1 MAHGANKGSEGK
13 ARKVAPA
20 ASRPRENAHSDEG
33 ELARARLAEI
43 EAYYNTAPVG
53 LCVLDTGLRYV
64 RINDRLAEINGLPVS
79 EHLGRTMR
87 EILPELA
94 DQAEPWLHDVL
105 ETGEAL
111 RDVEITVETHGE
123 EGGERT
129 RVENWYPMT
138 DASGEVCGINIVVED
153 VTERKRVEE
162 ELAQLNLELEERVTK
177 RTQELNTANRGL
189 RQEIVER
196 RRLEA
201 EIVEITE
208 RVQSRIGQ
216 DLHDDLGQQLSALG
230 MMGSAIERELRRASD
245 PKAESLARLNLMIKH
260 AINTT
265 RGLAKGLYPIELE
278 KGGFIVAIEELA
290 RVTQTLSGVECN
302 VRGKATFPLGSTAAI
317 HLYRIAQEAV
327 NNALKHAEPRK
338 IIIDCTTVTGV
349 PTLTITNDGLP
360 FKKPRSRRHGL
371 GLHILEYRAGL
382 LGAEIM
388 ISPGADGGC
397 KLICSLTRHARRLA
411 D

>member
-1 MAHGANKGSEGK
+1 MPQSANK
-13 ARKVAPA
+13 KVEEKSRRQADPA
-20 ASRPRENAHSDEG
+20 ARPAEDD
-33 ELARARLAEI
+33 LARARLTEI
-43 EAYYNTAPVG
+43 EAYYDTAPVG
-53 LCVLDTGLRYV
+53 LCVLDNELRYV
-64 RINDRLAEINGLPVS
+64 RINERLAEINGLPVS
-79 EHLGRTMR
+79 EHLGRTIR
-87 EILPELA
+87 EVLPELA
-94 DQAEPWLHDVL
+94 DQAEPWLRDVL

-111 RDVEITVETHGE
+111 RDVEITVETHGDE
-123 EGGERT
+123 PGERT
-129 RVENWYPMT
+129 RVENWYPMR
-138 DASGEVCGINIVVED
+138 DEDGEVCGINIVVED
-153 VTERKRVEE
+153 VTDRKRVQE
-162 ELAQLNLELEERVTK
+162 ELALLNLELEERVNE
-177 RTQELNTANRGL
+177 RTTELNAANRGL

-201 EIVEITE
+201 EIVAITE

-230 MMGSAIERELRRASD
+230 MLASAIERDLRRELNA
-245 PKAESLARLNLMIKH
+245 KAEPVAKLNGLIKQ
-260 AINTT
+260 AIDTT

-290 RVTQTLSGVECN
+290 RVTQAFSGVEC
-302 VRGKATFPLGSTAAI
+302 VLRGKATFPLGETSAI

-327 NNALKHAEPRK
+327 NNALKHAAPRQ
-338 IIIDCTTVTGV
+338 IIIDCTTITGV

-382 LGAEIM
+382 LGAEIT
-388 ISPGADGGC
+388 ISPGPDGGC
-397 KLICSLTRHARRLA
+397 KLMCSLAQHARKHA

>member
-1 MAHGANKGSEGK
+1 MPQGANKSGEGK
-13 ARKVAPA
+13 SRKIPPL
-20 ASRPRENAHSDEG
+20 SLRPSDPVQTDEG

-43 EAYYNTAPVG
+43 EAFYNTAPVG
-53 LCVLDTGLRYV
+53 LCVLDTELRYV
-64 RINDRLAEINGLPVS
+64 RINERLAEINGVPVAD
-79 EHLGRTMR
+79 HLGHTIR
-87 EILPELA
+87 EVLPELA
-94 DQAEPWLHDVL
+94 DQAEPWLRDVL

-123 EGGERT
+123 ESGERT

-138 DASGEVCGINIVVED
+138 DAGGEVCGINIVVED

-162 ELAQLNLELEERVTK
+162 ELAQLNAELEDRVEQ
-177 RTQELNTANRGL
+177 RTLELNTANREL
-189 RQEIVER
+189 RQKIVER
-196 RRLEA
+196 QRLEA
-201 EIVEITE
+201 EIVAITE

-230 MMGSAIERELRRASD
+230 MLASAIERDLRRDAHPKSD
-245 PKAESLARLNLMIKH
+245 SIARLNGMIKQ
-260 AINTT
+260 AIDTT

-278 KGGFIVAIEELA
+278 KGGFLIALEELA
-290 RVTQTLSGVECN
+290 RVTQAFSGVECI
-302 VRGKATFPLGSTAAI
+302 VRGKATFPLGETAAI

-327 NNALKHAEPRK
+327 NNALKHAAPRR

-371 GLHILEYRAGL
+371 GLHILEYRARL
-382 LGAEIM
+382 LGAEIT
-388 ISPGADGGC
+388 ISPGPDGGC
-397 KLICSLTRHARRLA
+397 KLTCSLARHAR
-411 D
+411 

>member
-1 MAHGANKGSEGK
+1 MSQGANKKTESKSRKQGEAA
-13 ARKVAPA
+13 ARPA
-20 ASRPRENAHSDEG
+20 EDDLS
-33 ELARARLAEI
+33 RARLAEI
-43 EAYYNTAPVG
+43 EAYYDTAPVG
-53 LCVLDTGLRYV
+53 LCVLDNELRYV
-64 RINDRLAEINGLPVS
+64 RINERLAEINGRPVS
-79 EHLGRTMR
+79 EHLGRTIR
-87 EILPELA
+87 EVLPELA
-94 DQAEPWLHDVL
+94 DQAEPWLRDVL
-105 ETGEAL
+105 ETGEPL

-123 EGGERT
+123 EPGERT
-129 RVENWYPMT
+129 RVENWYPMRNE
-138 DASGEVCGINIVVED
+138 AGEVCGINIVVED

-162 ELAQLNLELEERVTK
+162 ELAQLNLELEERVDE
-177 RTQELNTANRGL
+177 RTQKLNSANREL

-201 EIVEITE
+201 EIVAITE

-230 MMGSAIERELRRASD
+230 MLASAIERDLRRD
-245 PKAESLARLNLMIKH
+245 LHPKAETVARLNTLIKG
-260 AINTT
+260 AIDTT

-278 KGGFIVAIEELA
+278 KGGFIVALEELA
-290 RVTQTLSGVECN
+290 RVTQAFSGVECV
-302 VRGKATFPLGSTAAI
+302 VRGKATFPLGESAAI

-327 NNALKHAEPRK
+327 NNALKHAAPRQ
-338 IIIDCTTVTGV
+338 IILDCTTVTGV

-382 LGAEIM
+382 LGAEIT
-388 ISPGADGGC
+388 ISPGPDGGC
-397 KLICSLTRHARRLA
+397 KLTCSLTQHVRKYP

>member
-1 MAHGANKGSEGK
+1 MPNSANKKVEGK
-13 ARKVAPA
+13 AKRQADPTAQPA
-20 ASRPRENAHSDEG
+20 EDDLS
-33 ELARARLAEI
+33 RARLAEI
-43 EAYYNTAPVG
+43 EAYYDTAPVG
-53 LCVLDTGLRYV
+53 LCVLDNELRYV
-64 RINDRLAEINGLPVS
+64 RINERLAEINGLPVS
-79 EHLGRTMR
+79 EHLGRTIR
-87 EILPELA
+87 EVLPELA
-94 DQAEPWLHDVL
+94 DQAEPWLRDVL

-123 EGGERT
+123 EPGERT
-129 RVENWYPMT
+129 RVENWYPMRNEG
-138 DASGEVCGINIVVED
+138 GEVCGINIVVED

-162 ELAQLNLELEERVTK
+162 ELAQLNLELEERVTE
-177 RTQELNTANRGL
+177 RTKELNAANRGL

-201 EIVEITE
+201 EIVAITE

-230 MMGSAIERELRRASD
+230 MLASAIERDLRRD
-245 PKAESLARLNLMIKH
+245 THPKAELVARLNVLIKG
-260 AINTT
+260 AIDTT

-290 RVTQTLSGVECN
+290 RVTQAFSGVECV
-302 VRGKATFPLGSTAAI
+302 VRGKATFPLGETSAI

-327 NNALKHAEPRK
+327 NNALKHAAPRQ
-338 IIIDCTTVTGV
+338 IIIDCTTITGV
-349 PTLTITNDGLP
+349 PTLTITNDGVP

-382 LGAEIM
+382 LGAEIT
-388 ISPGADGGC
+388 ISPGPDGGC
-397 KLICSLTRHARRLA
+397 KLTCSLAQHARKQA

>member
-1 MAHGANKGSEGK
+1 MSQGVSKGAEGK
-13 ARKVAPA
+13 ARKNAPA
-20 ASRPRENAHSDEG
+20 GPRADEG
-33 ELARARLAEI
+33 ELARARLSEI
-43 EAYYNTAPVG
+43 EAYYDTAPVG
-53 LCVLDTGLRYV
+53 LCVLDTELRYV
-64 RINDRLAEINGLPVS
+64 RINERLAEINGRPVS
-79 EHLGRTMR
+79 DHLGRTIR
-87 EILPELA
+87 EVLPELA
-94 DQAEPWLHDVL
+94 DQAEPWLRDVL

-123 EGGERT
+123 DQGERT
-129 RVENWYPMT
+129 RVENWYPMR
-138 DASGEVCGINIVVED
+138 DEAGEVCGINIVVED
-153 VTERKRVEE
+153 VTDRKRVEE
-162 ELAQLNLELEERVTK
+162 ELALLNRELEERVEERTK
-177 RTQELNTANRGL
+177 ELNMANRGL

-201 EIVEITE
+201 EIVAITE

-230 MMGSAIERELRRASD
+230 MLASAIERDLRRDAS
-245 PKAESLARLNLMIKH
+245 PKAESVARLNVMIKG
-260 AINTT
+260 AIDTT

-290 RVTQTLSGVECN
+290 RVTQAFSGVECL
-302 VRGKATFPLGSTAAI
+302 VRGKATFPLGESAAI

-327 NNALKHAEPRK
+327 NNALKHAAPRQ

-349 PTLTITNDGLP
+349 PTLTITNDGIH

-382 LGAEIM
+382 LGAEIT
-388 ISPGADGGC
+388 ISPGPDGGC
-397 KLICSLTRHARRLA
+397 KLMCSLTQHARKHA

>member
-1 MAHGANKGSEGK
+1 MSQNANKKSEGK
-13 ARKVAPA
+13 SKKQGEAAARPA
-20 ASRPRENAHSDEG
+20 EDDLS
-33 ELARARLAEI
+33 RARLAEI
-43 EAYYNTAPVG
+43 EAYYDTAPVG
-53 LCVLDTGLRYV
+53 LCVLDNELRYV
-64 RINDRLAEINGLPVS
+64 RINERLAEINGIPVS
-79 EHLGRTMR
+79 EHLGRTIR
-87 EILPELA
+87 EVLPELA
-94 DQAEPWLHDVL
+94 DQAEPWLRDVL

-123 EGGERT
+123 EPGERT
-129 RVENWYPMT
+129 RVENWYPMRNE
-138 DASGEVCGINIVVED
+138 AGEVCGINIVVED
-153 VTERKRVEE
+153 LTDRKRVEE
-162 ELAQLNLELEERVTK
+162 ELAQLNLELEERVDE
-177 RTQELNTANRGL
+177 RTQKLNSANREL

-201 EIVEITE
+201 EIVAITE

-230 MMGSAIERELRRASD
+230 MLASAIERDLRRD
-245 PKAESLARLNLMIKH
+245 LHPKAETVARLNTLIKG
-260 AINTT
+260 AIDTT

-278 KGGFIVAIEELA
+278 KGGFIVALEELA
-290 RVTQTLSGVECN
+290 RVTQAFSSVECI
-302 VRGKATFPLGSTAAI
+302 VRGKATFPLGESAAI

-327 NNALKHAEPRK
+327 NNALKHAAPRQ
-338 IIIDCTTVTGV
+338 IILDCTTVTGV

-382 LGAEIM
+382 LGAEIT
-388 ISPGADGGC
+388 ISPGPEGGC
-397 KLICSLTRHARRLA
+397 KLTCSLTQHVRKYP

>member
-1 MAHGANKGSEGK
+1 MPHSINKRPEAK
-13 ARKVAPA
+13 ARKQADPA
-20 ASRPRENAHSDEG
+20 EDD
-33 ELARARLAEI
+33 LARARLAEI
-43 EAYYNTAPVG
+43 EAYYDTAPVG
-53 LCVLDTGLRYV
+53 LCVLDNELRYV
-64 RINDRLAEINGLPVS
+64 RINERLAEINGIPVS
-79 EHLGRTMR
+79 EHLGRTIR
-87 EILPELA
+87 EVLPELA
-94 DQAEPWLHDVL
+94 DQAEPWLRDVL

-123 EGGERT
+123 EPGERT
-129 RVENWYPMT
+129 RVENWYPMRNE
-138 DASGEVCGINIVVED
+138 AGEVCGINIVVED
-153 VTERKRVEE
+153 LTDRKRVEE
-162 ELAQLNLELEERVTK
+162 ELAQLNLELEERVDE
-177 RTQELNTANRGL
+177 RTQKLNSANREL

-201 EIVEITE
+201 EIVAITE

-230 MMGSAIERELRRASD
+230 MLASAIERDLRRD
-245 PKAESLARLNLMIKH
+245 LHPKAETVARLNTLIKG
-260 AINTT
+260 AIDTT

-278 KGGFIVAIEELA
+278 KGGFIVALEELA
-290 RVTQTLSGVECN
+290 RVTQAFSSVECI
-302 VRGKATFPLGSTAAI
+302 VRGKATFPLGESAAI

-327 NNALKHAEPRK
+327 NNALKHAAPRQ
-338 IIIDCTTVTGV
+338 IFLDCTTVTGV

-382 LGAEIM
+382 LGAEIT
-388 ISPGADGGC
+388 ISPGPEGGC
-397 KLICSLTRHARRLA
+397 KLTCSLTQHVRKYH

>member
-1 MAHGANKGSEGK
+1 MPHSMNKKPEVK
-13 ARKVAPA
+13 ARKQADPA
-20 ASRPRENAHSDEG
+20 EDD
-33 ELARARLAEI
+33 LARARLAEI
-43 EAYYNTAPVG
+43 EAYYDTAPVG
-53 LCVLDTGLRYV
+53 LCVLDNELRYV
-64 RINDRLAEINGLPVS
+64 RINERLAEINGIPVS
-79 EHLGRTMR
+79 EHLGRTIR
-87 EILPELA
+87 EVLPELA
-94 DQAEPWLHDVL
+94 DQAEPWLRDVL

-123 EGGERT
+123 EPGERT
-129 RVENWYPMT
+129 RVENWYPMRNE
-138 DASGEVCGINIVVED
+138 AGEVCGINIVVED
-153 VTERKRVEE
+153 LTDRKRVEE
-162 ELAQLNLELEERVTK
+162 ELAQLNLELEERVDE
-177 RTQELNTANRGL
+177 RTQKLNSANREL

-201 EIVEITE
+201 EIVAITE

-230 MMGSAIERELRRASD
+230 MLASAIERDLRRD
-245 PKAESLARLNLMIKH
+245 LHPKAETVARLNTLIKG
-260 AINTT
+260 AIDTT

-278 KGGFIVAIEELA
+278 KGGFIVALEELA
-290 RVTQTLSGVECN
+290 RVTQAFSSVECI
-302 VRGKATFPLGSTAAI
+302 VRGKATFPLGESAAI

-327 NNALKHAEPRK
+327 NNALKHAAPRQ
-338 IIIDCTTVTGV
+338 IILDCTTVTGV

-382 LGAEIM
+382 LGAEIT
-388 ISPGADGGC
+388 ISPGPEGGC
-397 KLICSLTRHARRLA
+397 KLTCSLTQHVRKYH

>member
-1 MAHGANKGSEGK
+1 MSQNANKKSEGK
-13 ARKVAPA
+13 SKKQGEAAARPA
-20 ASRPRENAHSDEG
+20 EDDLS
-33 ELARARLAEI
+33 RARLAEI
-43 EAYYNTAPVG
+43 EAYYDTAPVG
-53 LCVLDTGLRYV
+53 LCVLDNELRYV
-64 RINDRLAEINGLPVS
+64 RINERLAEINGIPVS
-79 EHLGRTMR
+79 EHLGRTIR
-87 EILPELA
+87 EVLPELA
-94 DQAEPWLHDVL
+94 DQAEPWLRDVL

-123 EGGERT
+123 EPGERT
-129 RVENWYPMT
+129 RVENWYPMRNE
-138 DASGEVCGINIVVED
+138 AGEVCGINIVVED
-153 VTERKRVEE
+153 LTDRKRVEE
-162 ELAQLNLELEERVTK
+162 ELAQLNLELEERVNE
-177 RTQELNTANRGL
+177 RTQKLNSANREL

-201 EIVEITE
+201 EIVAITE

-230 MMGSAIERELRRASD
+230 MLASAIERDLRRD
-245 PKAESLARLNLMIKH
+245 LHPKAESVARLNTLIKG
-260 AINTT
+260 AIDTT

-278 KGGFIVAIEELA
+278 KGGFIVALEELA
-290 RVTQTLSGVECN
+290 RVTQAFSSVECL
-302 VRGKATFPLGSTAAI
+302 VRGKATFPLGESAAI

-327 NNALKHAEPRK
+327 NNALKHAAPRQ
-338 IIIDCTTVTGV
+338 IILDCTTVTGV

-382 LGAEIM
+382 LGAEIT
-388 ISPGADGGC
+388 ISPGPEGGC
-397 KLICSLTRHARRLA
+397 KLTCSLTQHVRKYP

>member
-1 MAHGANKGSEGK
+1 M
-13 ARKVAPA
+13 PA
-20 ASRPRENAHSDEG
+20 APRTRTDEG

-43 EAYYNTAPVG
+43 EAYYDTAPVG
-53 LCVLDTGLRYV
+53 LCVLDTELRYV
-64 RINDRLAEINGLPVS
+64 RINERLAEINGRPVS
-79 EHLGRTMR
+79 EHLGRTIR
-87 EILPELA
+87 EVLPELA
-94 DQAEPWLHDVL
+94 DQAEPWLREVL

-123 EGGERT
+123 ERGERT
-129 RVENWYPMT
+129 RVENWYPMRN
-138 DASGEVCGINIVVED
+138 AAGEVCGINIVVED
-153 VTERKRVEE
+153 LTVRKRVEE
-162 ELAQLNLELEERVTK
+162 ELAELNLDLEQRVNE
-177 RTQELNTANRGL
+177 RTQELDTANRGL

-201 EIVEITE
+201 EIVAITE

-230 MMGSAIERELRRASD
+230 MLASAIERDLRRD
-245 PKAESLARLNLMIKH
+245 VHPKSESVARLNVMIKQ
-260 AINTT
+260 AIVTT
-265 RGLAKGLYPIELE
+265 RSLAKGLYPIELE

-290 RVTQTLSGVECN
+290 RVTQSLSGVECI
-302 VRGKATFPLGSTAAI
+302 VRGKATFPLGETAAI

-327 NNALKHAEPRK
+327 NNALKHAAPRQ

-349 PTLTITNDGLP
+349 PTMTITNDGLP

-382 LGAEIM
+382 LGAEIT

-397 KLICSLTRHARRLA
+397 KLTCSLAKHARRHP

>member
-1 MAHGANKGSEGK
+1 MSQNANKKSEGK
-13 ARKVAPA
+13 SKKQGEAAARPA
-20 ASRPRENAHSDEG
+20 EDDLS
-33 ELARARLAEI
+33 RARLAEI
-43 EAYYNTAPVG
+43 EAYYDTAPVG
-53 LCVLDTGLRYV
+53 LCVLDNELRYV
-64 RINDRLAEINGLPVS
+64 RINERLAEINGIPVS
-79 EHLGRTMR
+79 EHLGRTIR
-87 EILPELA
+87 EVLPELA
-94 DQAEPWLHDVL
+94 DQAEPWLRDVL

-123 EGGERT
+123 EPGERT
-129 RVENWYPMT
+129 RVENWYPMRNE
-138 DASGEVCGINIVVED
+138 AGEVCGINIVVED
-153 VTERKRVEE
+153 LTDRKRVEE
-162 ELAQLNLELEERVTK
+162 ELAQLNLELEERVNE
-177 RTQELNTANRGL
+177 RTQKLNSANREL

-201 EIVEITE
+201 EIVAITE

-230 MMGSAIERELRRASD
+230 MLASAIERDLRRD
-245 PKAESLARLNLMIKH
+245 LHPKAETVARLNTLIKG
-260 AINTT
+260 AIDTT

-278 KGGFIVAIEELA
+278 KGGFIVALEELA
-290 RVTQTLSGVECN
+290 RVTQAFSSVECI
-302 VRGKATFPLGSTAAI
+302 VRGKATFPLGESAAI

-327 NNALKHAEPRK
+327 NNALKHAAPRQ
-338 IIIDCTTVTGV
+338 IILDCTTVTGV

-382 LGAEIM
+382 LGAEIT
-388 ISPGADGGC
+388 ISPGPEGGC
-397 KLICSLTRHARRLA
+397 KLTCSLTQHVRKYP

>member
-1 MAHGANKGSEGK
+1 MSQNANKKSEGK
-13 ARKVAPA
+13 SKKQGEAAARPA
-20 ASRPRENAHSDEG
+20 EDDLS
-33 ELARARLAEI
+33 RARLAEI
-43 EAYYNTAPVG
+43 EAYYDTAPVG
-53 LCVLDTGLRYV
+53 LCVLDNELRYV
-64 RINDRLAEINGLPVS
+64 RINERLAEINGIPVS
-79 EHLGRTMR
+79 EHLGRTIR
-87 EILPELA
+87 EVLPELA
-94 DQAEPWLHDVL
+94 DQAEPWLRDVL

-123 EGGERT
+123 EPGERT
-129 RVENWYPMT
+129 RVENWYPMRNE
-138 DASGEVCGINIVVED
+138 AGEVCGINIVVED
-153 VTERKRVEE
+153 LTDRKRVEE
-162 ELAQLNLELEERVTK
+162 ELAQLNLELEERVNE
-177 RTQELNTANRGL
+177 RTQKLNSANREL

-201 EIVEITE
+201 EIVAITE

-230 MMGSAIERELRRASD
+230 MLASAIERDLRRD
-245 PKAESLARLNLMIKH
+245 LHPKAETVARLNTLIKG
-260 AINTT
+260 AIDTT

-278 KGGFIVAIEELA
+278 KGGFIVALEELA
-290 RVTQTLSGVECN
+290 RVTQAFSSVECL
-302 VRGKATFPLGSTAAI
+302 VRGKATFPLGESAAI

-327 NNALKHAEPRK
+327 NNALKHAAPRQ
-338 IIIDCTTVTGV
+338 IILDCTTVTGV

-382 LGAEIM
+382 LGAEIT
-388 ISPGADGGC
+388 ISPGPEGGC
-397 KLICSLTRHARRLA
+397 KLTCSLTQHVRKYP

>member
-1 MAHGANKGSEGK
+1 MSQNANKKSEGK
-13 ARKVAPA
+13 SKKQGEAAARPA
-20 ASRPRENAHSDEG
+20 EDDLS
-33 ELARARLAEI
+33 RARLAEI
-43 EAYYNTAPVG
+43 EAYYDTAPVG
-53 LCVLDTGLRYV
+53 LCVLDNELRYV
-64 RINDRLAEINGLPVS
+64 RINERLAEINGIPVS
-79 EHLGRTMR
+79 EHLGRTIR
-87 EILPELA
+87 EVLPELA
-94 DQAEPWLHDVL
+94 DQAEPWLRDVL

-123 EGGERT
+123 EPGERT
-129 RVENWYPMT
+129 RVENWYPMRNEAG
-138 DASGEVCGINIVVED
+138 DVCGINIVVED
-153 VTERKRVEE
+153 LTDRKRVEE
-162 ELAQLNLELEERVTK
+162 ELAQLNLELEERVNE
-177 RTQELNTANRGL
+177 RTQKLNSANREL

-201 EIVEITE
+201 EIVAITE

-230 MMGSAIERELRRASD
+230 MLASAIERDLRRD
-245 PKAESLARLNLMIKH
+245 LHPKAETVARLNTLIKG
-260 AINTT
+260 AIDTT

-278 KGGFIVAIEELA
+278 KGGFIVALEELA
-290 RVTQTLSGVECN
+290 RVTQAFSSVECI
-302 VRGKATFPLGSTAAI
+302 VRGKATFPLGESAAI

-327 NNALKHAEPRK
+327 NNALKHAAPRQ
-338 IIIDCTTVTGV
+338 IILDCTTVTGV

-382 LGAEIM
+382 LGAEIT
-388 ISPGADGGC
+388 ISPGPEGGC
-397 KLICSLTRHARRLA
+397 KLTCSLTQHVRKYP